1 MSTIKKCHYCGNSFE
16 DKGGLN
22 ESPRVKQSTFGQAYA
37 VCSVKCQREFNEYKA
52 EKKVKSDNSN
62 GLIDKTSNESSGN
75 CIAVL
80 LCVGLIG
87 AGIFLFTIPN
97 GWGGGLISIG
107 FGLFGLLIMRK

>member
-52 EKKVKSDNSN
+52 EKKVKSDNPNVLAENS
-62 GLIDKTSNESSGN
+62 LEKSGN
-75 CIAVL
+75 CFPIL
-80 LCVGLIG
+80 ICIGLIIG
-87 AGIFLFTIPN
+87 GIFLFTIPN